1 MSAIPLTERVKEIF
15 HAFFLQ
21 PDSAGLRRVFHYF
34 HQDCILS
41 GLEDSQMCVGLDAIE
56 ELLLRKKQEKV
67 HLSFRFTNA
76 QYHQR
81 FLQDQVGQV
90 FGNLHI
96 LGDDPTASATV
107 RPDHLIDVECSFI
120 ATFLRC
126 GDDFKMI
133 SGHLCLAFGA
143 KFGSL
148 HELLKQ
154 FQQVTQLANQDPVT
168 SLYNH
173 RAFFDSAQNSV
184 SLDNCYLMVV
194 DLDNFKQINDTYG
207 HLTGDAVLKRTGQIL
222 RSAVREKD
230 IVGRI
235 GGDEFAVL
243 CIGIDSDDAA
253 LAVAL
258 RMVKNVQQF
267 VGRDFS
273 IDVHISIGIARKK
286 PCDSLQD
293 TFRQAGTALYQ
304 VKRTSK
310 NGCRLF
316 EDS

>member
-1 MSAIPLTERVKEIF
+1 
-15 HAFFLQ
+15 
-21 PDSAGLRRVFHYF
+21 
-34 HQDCILS
+34 
-41 GLEDSQMCVGLDAIE
+41 MCVGIDAIE
-56 ELLLRKKQEKV
+56 EALLRKKQEKA
-67 HLSFRFTNA
+67 HLSFRFTDA

-90 FGNLHI
+90 FGSLHI
-96 LGDDPTASATV
+96 LGDDPTSSASV
-107 RPDHLIDVECSFI
+107 RPNHLIDVECSFA
-120 ATFLRC
+120 ATFLQC

-133 SGHLCLAFGA
+133 SGHLYLSLGG

-173 RAFFDSAQNSV
+173 RAFFDSAQNTISP
-184 SLDNCYLMVV
+184 DNCYLMVV

-207 HLTGDAVLKRTGQIL
+207 HLTGVTVLKRTGQIL

-253 LAVAL
+253 LAVAQ

-286 PCDSLQD
+286 PGDSLQD
-293 TFRQAGTALYQ
+293 TFRQADTALYQ

-316 EDS
+316 EDA

>member
-1 MSAIPLTERVKEIF
+1 MSANTLTERVKEIF
-15 HAFFLQ
+15 QAFFLQ
-21 PDSAGLRRVFHYF
+21 PDTDGLHGIFHYF
-34 HQDCILS
+34 HQDCILC
-41 GLEDSQMCVGLDAIE
+41 GLDDSQMCVGIDAIE
-56 ELLLRKKQEKV
+56 EALLRKKQEKA
-67 HLSFRFTNA
+67 HLSFRFTDA

-90 FGNLHI
+90 FGSLHI
-96 LGDDPTASATV
+96 LGDDPTSSASV
-107 RPDHLIDVECSFI
+107 RPNHLIDVECSFA
-120 ATFLRC
+120 ATFLQC

-133 SGHLCLAFGA
+133 SGHLCLSLGG

-168 SLYNH
+168 FLYNH
-173 RAFFDSAQNSV
+173 RAFFDSAQNTISP
-184 SLDNCYLMVV
+184 DNCYLMVV

-207 HLTGDAVLKRTGQIL
+207 HLTGVTVLKRTGQIL

-253 LAVAL
+253 LAVAQ

-286 PCDSLQD
+286 PGDSLQD
-293 TFRQAGTALYQ
+293 TFRQADTALYQ

-316 EDS
+316 EDA

>member
-1 MSAIPLTERVKEIF
+1 MSANTLTERVKEIF
-15 HAFFLQ
+15 QAFFLQ
-21 PDSAGLRRVFHYF
+21 PDTDGLHGIFHYF
-34 HQDCILS
+34 HQDCILC
-41 GLEDSQMCVGLDAIE
+41 GLDDSQMCVGIDAIE
-56 ELLLRKKQEKV
+56 EALLRKKQEKA
-67 HLSFRFTNA
+67 HLSFRFTDA

-90 FGNLHI
+90 FGSLHI
-96 LGDDPTASATV
+96 LGDDPTSSASV
-107 RPDHLIDVECSFI
+107 RPNHLIDVECSFA
-120 ATFLRC
+120 ATFLQC

-133 SGHLCLAFGA
+133 SGHLCLSLGG

-173 RAFFDSAQNSV
+173 RAFFDSAQNTISP
-184 SLDNCYLMVV
+184 DNCYLMVV

-207 HLTGDAVLKRTGQIL
+207 HLTGVTVLKRTGQIL

-253 LAVAL
+253 LAVAQ

-286 PCDSLQD
+286 PGDSLQD
-293 TFRQAGTALYQ
+293 TFRQADTALYQ

-310 NGCRLF
+310 KGCRLF
-316 EDS
+316 EDA

>member
-1 MSAIPLTERVKEIF
+1 MSANTLTERVKEIF
-15 HAFFLQ
+15 QAFFLQ
-21 PDSAGLRRVFHYF
+21 PDTDGLHGIFHYF
-34 HQDCILS
+34 HQDCILC
-41 GLEDSQMCVGLDAIE
+41 GLDDSQMCVGIDAIE
-56 ELLLRKKQEKV
+56 EALLRKKQEKA
-67 HLSFRFTNA
+67 HLSFRFTDA

-90 FGNLHI
+90 FGSLHI
-96 LGDDPTASATV
+96 LGDDPTSSASV
-107 RPDHLIDVECSFI
+107 RPNHLIDVECSFA
-120 ATFLRC
+120 ATFLQC

-133 SGHLCLAFGA
+133 SGHLCLSLGG

-173 RAFFDSAQNSV
+173 RAFFDSAQNTISP
-184 SLDNCYLMVV
+184 DNCYLMVV

-207 HLTGDAVLKRTGQIL
+207 HLTGVTVLKRTGQIL

-253 LAVAL
+253 LAVAQ

-286 PCDSLQD
+286 PGDSLQD
-293 TFRQAGTALYQ
+293 TFRQADTALYQ

-316 EDS
+316 EDA

>member
-1 MSAIPLTERVKEIF
+1 MSANTLTERVKEIF
-15 HAFFLQ
+15 QAFFLQ
-21 PDSAGLRRVFHYF
+21 PDTDGLHGIFHYF
-34 HQDCILS
+34 HQDCILC
-41 GLEDSQMCVGLDAIE
+41 GLDDSQMCVGIDAIE
-56 ELLLRKKQEKV
+56 EALLRKKQEKA
-67 HLSFRFTNA
+67 HLSFRFTDA

-90 FGNLHI
+90 FGSLHI
-96 LGDDPTASATV
+96 LGDDPTSSASV
-107 RPDHLIDVECSFI
+107 RPNHLIDVECSFA
-120 ATFLRC
+120 ATFLQC

-133 SGHLCLAFGA
+133 SGHLCLSLGG

-173 RAFFDSAQNSV
+173 RAFFDSAQNTISP
-184 SLDNCYLMVV
+184 DNCYLMVV

-207 HLTGDAVLKRTGQIL
+207 HLTGVTVLKRTGQIL
-222 RSAVREKD
+222 RSAVREND

-253 LAVAL
+253 LAVAQ

-286 PCDSLQD
+286 PGDSLQD
-293 TFRQAGTALYQ
+293 TFRQADTALYQ

-316 EDS
+316 EDA

>member
-21 PDSAGLRRVFHYF
+21 PDCAGLRRVFHYF

-56 ELLLRKKQEKV
+56 ELLLQKKQEKV

-173 RAFFDSAQNSV
+173 RAFFDSAQNTV

-253 LAVAL
+253 LAVAQ

-293 TFRQAGTALYQ
+293 TFRQADTALYQ

>member
-1 MSAIPLTERVKEIF
+1 MSANTLTERVKEIF

-21 PDSAGLRRVFHYF
+21 PDTAGLHRIFRYF
-34 HQDCILS
+34 HPECILC
-41 GLEDSQMCVGLDAIE
+41 GLEDFQMCVGIDAIKE
-56 ELLLRKKQEKV
+56 ALLRKKQEKV
-67 HLSFRFTNA
+67 NISFRLTHA

-81 FLQDQVGQV
+81 FLQDQIGQV
-90 FGNLHI
+90 FGSLHI
-96 LGDDPTASATV
+96 LGDDPAASDSV
-107 RPDHLIDVECSFI
+107 QPEHLIDVDCSFT
-120 ATFLRC
+120 ATFVRC
-126 GDDFKMI
+126 GGDFQII
-133 SGHLCLAFGA
+133 SGYLCLAFGA
-143 KFGSL
+143 KFTSL

-173 RAFFDSAQNSV
+173 RAFFNSAQNPISP
-184 SLDNCYLMVV
+184 DNCYLMVV
-194 DLDNFKQINDTYG
+194 DLDNFKQINDTCG

-253 LAVAL
+253 LAVAQ

-286 PCDSLQD
+286 SGDSLQD
-293 TFRQAGTALYQ
+293 TFRQADTALYQ